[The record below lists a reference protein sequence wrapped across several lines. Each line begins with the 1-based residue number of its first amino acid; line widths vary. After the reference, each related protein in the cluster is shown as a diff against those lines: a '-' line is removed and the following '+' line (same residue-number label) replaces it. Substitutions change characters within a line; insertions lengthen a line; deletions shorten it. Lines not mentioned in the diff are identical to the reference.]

1 MEDVILSRDEVFNV
15 HEVYERK
22 ASIEDLC
29 LLLSSKNSLVKEGN
43 LFYEKLLLDNIDCIR
58 RLESFWARIIDM
70 YEIELKEDEEVS
82 LDFYSRRV
90 IIKKKSK

>member
-1 MEDVILSRDEVFNV
+1 MEDVILSREETFAV

-29 LLLSSKNSLVKEGN
+29 LLLSNKNSLVKEGN

-58 RLESFWARIIDM
+58 RLESFWKRTIDI
-70 YEIELKEDEEVS
+70 YGIELKEDEEVS
-82 LDFYSRRV
+82 LDFYSGKI
-90 IIKKKSK
+90 IIKKKDS